1 MRRSTLFTST
11 AKLVALAVMAML
23 VTLPSAQAQESA
35 DREPLT
41 LYRAVA
47 LAQETHPSVGIAQAG
62 QDAASSVVGQAKS
75 RWWPRLGTQASL
87 GHYDKPMMVSPLHG
101 FTQEEVQRIE
111 FEQTL
116 LQGNVSFNWTLYDGG
131 ARGARIRGAQAAHA
145 GAVAGLA
152 ATEMG
157 LSAQVAVAYLH
168 VLSARGVLDAQD
180 ERIAALVAER
190 ERVEMF
196 LQEGQ
201 AAEVELLRVDANLA
215 ETDAQRVAAATDLD
229 LAERELARFID
240 VPVEAARVTRLTPV
254 GLSQA
259 ARLAERAQLVEL
271 AAANN
276 PELERA
282 HQKVTAA
289 EAQHR
294 LTKASWIPSFD
305 VIGSYQGFTS
315 SAGNYSGLWNVGIAL
330 SYPLFTGGDRS
341 NTVGRA
347 SAELNATREEMR
359 LLELQTEND
368 VDQALNRALEM
379 RALVE
384 SLSRAVQL
392 QAEVARIER
401 LSLDAGAGTQTD
413 YLRAEADLARAR
425 SILVEA
431 RHAEIAAWVQ
441 LARVVGEL
449 TPEWLD
455 RNVESAR

>member
-1 MRRSTLFTST
+1 
-11 AKLVALAVMAML
+11 VA
-23 VTLPSAQAQESA
+23 
-35 DREPLT
+35 
-41 LYRAVA
+41 RAG
-47 LAQETHPSVGIAQAG
+47 E
-62 QDAASSVVGQAKS
+62 DAAASAVGQAKS
-75 RWWPRLGTQASL
+75 RWFPFLGTQAL
-87 GHYDKPMMVSPLHG
+87 LARYDKPMLVAPLHG
-101 FTQEEVQRIE
+101 FGPEEFERIE
-111 FEQTL
+111 FERTL
-116 LQGNVSFNWTLYDGG
+116 VQGNVSLAWTLYDGG
-131 ARGARIRGAQAAHA
+131 ARGARIRGAKAQYS
-145 GAVAGLA
+145 GATAGLT

-157 LSAQVAVAYLH
+157 LTTRVTVAYLQ

-180 ERIAALVAER
+180 ERIGSLSAER
-190 ERVEMF
+190 ERVQLF
-196 LQEGQ
+196 LTEGQ

-215 ETDAQRVAAATDLD
+215 EAEAQRVAAATDLD
-229 LAERELARFID
+229 LAERELARLVD
-240 VPVEAARVTRLTPV
+240 VPVEAARVDRLTPV

-259 ARLAERAQLVEL
+259 ARLSERAQLVEL
-271 AAANN
+271 AVTNN

-282 HQKVTAA
+282 RQSVAAA

-305 VIGSYQGFTS
+305 VVGSYQGFTS
-315 SAGNYSGLWNVGIAL
+315 SAGSYSDLWNVGLAF

-347 SAELNATREEMR
+347 RAELDATREKMR

-368 VDQALNRALEM
+368 VDEALNFALET

-384 SLSRAVQL
+384 SLSRAVSL
-392 QAEVARIER
+392 QTEVARIER